1 MNIIS
6 IYIDMYM
13 YKYRYV
19 KCICICIYMDANF
32 ENNGSLWSYIT
43 NSV

>member
-19 KCICICIYMDANF
+19 KCICICIYMDANL
-32 ENNGSLWSYIT
+32 ENNGSLWS
-43 NSV
+43 

>member
-19 KCICICIYMDANF
+19 KCIYVYTWMRTLKTMEAYGLN
-32 ENNGSLWSYIT
+32 IT

>member
-32 ENNGSLWSYIT
+32 ENNGSLWS
-43 NSV
+43 